1 MARKVLPHALARR
14 EWIEEDLDP
23 ARALK
28 VAEAYLEGGRTAE
41 SIVFLVK
48 AEAHDRLREIVEQAV
63 RQGDAFLLREASRAL
78 GEEPTR
84 EQWRGLAASAAA
96 AGKDR
101 YAAEA
106 QRQAERS
113 EE

>member
-1 MARKVLPHALARR
+1 VDRGGPRSGARPEGRR
-14 EWIEEDLDP
+14 G
-23 ARALK
+23 
-28 VAEAYLEGGRTAE
+28 VSGG
-41 SIVFLVK
+41 LVK

-96 AGKDR
+96 AGKER